1 MTDYKDIIINNINK
15 LYENIINNEINILK
29 CYSQAERN
37 YYGTIP
43 HINLQPNIINIIAD
57 IKSCKKHIIL
67 QALLKVKRENKIL
80 NNIINVKFNK
90 ALIPNKYIYNNMR
103 QQYKKY
109 ELKTDYNNITDS
121 INIKIIDKYI
131 ENMFFISDKKNSNDI
146 LIDKNQLILSTI
158 IITSIEKIYY
168 WKHEFE
174 LLHNNDYNDIKIL
187 IITCNN
193 QINNKININY
203 YDIIIIRND
212 LFQILKQTINTPYNE
227 IIFNRIILDDINI
240 KKTYFIKTFEYY
252 NCLNIILINR
262 PYNNIDKLYSTHNLE
277 NNNYCKYHMVDY
289 FRKLLYLNRY
299 LKTKHNNNIFIKNV
313 ELNSFINNNVYNNI
327 HLNILYPIYEHNKN
341 IMYDINNIKSI
352 IEYYINDTITLKFI
366 FTLLNN
372 IEYKN
377 NDNIINLLYN
387 VLINQKKKYIILQT
401 ELISKKNQIIQNDN
415 KKIIKLKDNILQ
427 NENNI
432 LYCIMTY
439 YEYIIYIL
447 DNIIEYEC
455 NDDEIIYNNNIN
467 LLYIINKI
475 LLNLEIYNNKIC
487 DYIENYKSKLNINIE
502 NNICWICNNKIKP
515 YKYMEYIKNEHKYK
529 CKECSYDSCQ
539 IIKIDIDN
547 ELLSINNNKFLINT
561 HINQTFQYPITEQNH
576 VVINEI
582 PLNYDNIILNLINYI
597 IKNNNHYKT
606 LIYYGND
613 DIYKILIKN
622 NIYYDIL
629 SGIYE
634 NYNNILKNLSDEKKN
649 IILLQPESTLK
660 LSINYDYINNIIFY
674 KCISNLDL
682 HNYKFNEINRFINK
696 LKQTTKNI
704 YYIL

>member
-43 HINLQPNIINIIAD
+43 HINLQPNIINIKAD

-67 QALLKVKRENKIL
+67 QALLKAKRENKIL

-90 ALIPNKYIYNNMR
+90 ALIPNKYIFNNMQ
-103 QQYKKY
+103 QQYNKY

-121 INIKIIDKYI
+121 INLKLIDKYI
-131 ENMFFISDKKNSNDI
+131 ENVFFIRDENKSNEI

-168 WKHEFE
+168 WKRE
-174 LLHNNDYNDIKIL
+174 LLHNNNDYNDFKIL

-212 LFQILKQTINTPYNE
+212 LFQTLTQTIIIPYNE
-227 IIFNRIILDDINI
+227 IIYNRIILDDIDI

-262 PYNNIDKLYSTHNLE
+262 PYNNIDKLYSTYNLE
-277 NNNYCKYHMVDY
+277 NNEYCKYHNIDY
-289 FRKLLYLNRY
+289 FQKLLLLNRY

-313 ELNSFINNNVYNNI
+313 ELNGFINNNVYNNI

-341 IMYDINNIKSI
+341 IMYNIDNIKYI
-352 IEYYINDTITLKFI
+352 IEYYINDTITLNFI
-366 FTLLNN
+366 FALLNN

-377 NDNIINLLYN
+377 NDNIINLLYY

-427 NENNI
+427 NENN
-432 LYCIMTY
+432 LSYCMMTY
-439 YEYIIYIL
+439 YEYIKYIL
-447 DNIIEYEC
+447 DNIIEYDC
-455 NDDEIIYNNNIN
+455 NDNEIIYNNNMN

-475 LLNLEIYNNKIC
+475 LLNLNIYCDKIC

-502 NNICWICNNKIKP
+502 NNICWVCNNKIKS
-515 YKYMEYIKNEHKYK
+515 YKHMKYIKNEHKYK
-529 CKECSYDSCQ
+529 CEECSCDLYQ
-539 IIKIDIDN
+539 IIDIDN
-547 ELLSINNNKFLINT
+547 DLLINNNRFLINT
-561 HINQTFQYPITEQNH
+561 YINQTFQYPITEQNYAI
-576 VVINEI
+576 INEI
-582 PLNYDNIILNLINYI
+582 PLNYDNVMLNLIYYI
-597 IKNNNHYKT
+597 IKNNNNHKT

-613 DIYKILIKN
+613 DIHKILIKN
-622 NIYYDIL
+622 NIYYDKL

-634 NYNNILKNLSDEKKN
+634 NYNNILKNLSDKTKD
-649 IILLQPESTLK
+649 IILLQPKSTLK
-660 LSINYDYINNIIFY
+660 LSINYEYINNIIFY

-682 HNYKFNEINRFINK
+682 QNYKFNEINRFINK

>member
-80 NNIINVKFNK
+80 NNIINVKFIK
-90 ALIPNKYIYNNMR
+90 ALIPNKYIFNNMQ
-103 QQYKKY
+103 QQYNKY

-131 ENMFFISDKKNSNDI
+131 ENVFFISDEKNSNDI

-168 WKHEFE
+168 WKHE

-262 PYNNIDKLYSTHNLE
+262 PYNNIDKLYSTYNIE
-277 NNNYCKYHMVDY
+277 NNDYCKYHMIDY
-289 FRKLLYLNRY
+289 FHKLLYLNRY

-313 ELNSFINNNVYNNI
+313 ELNGFINNNVYNNI

-341 IMYDINNIKSI
+341 IMYNIDNIKSI

-427 NENNI
+427 NENN
-432 LYCIMTY
+432 LSYCIMTY

-475 LLNLEIYNNKIC
+475 LLNLDIYNNKIC

-539 IIKIDIDN
+539 IINIDIDN

-561 HINQTFQYPITEQNH
+561 HINQTFQYPITEQNYD
-576 VVINEI
+576 VINEI
-582 PLNYDNIILNLINYI
+582 PLNHDNIMLNLINYI
-597 IKNNNHYKT
+597 IKNNNHYKI

-682 HNYKFNEINRFINK
+682 HNHKFNEINRFINK

>member
-90 ALIPNKYIYNNMR
+90 ALIPNKYIYNNMQ
-103 QQYKKY
+103 QQYNKY

-131 ENMFFISDKKNSNDI
+131 ENVFFISDEKNSNDI

-168 WKHEFE
+168 WKHE
-174 LLHNNDYNDIKIL
+174 LSHNNDYNDIKIL

-262 PYNNIDKLYSTHNLE
+262 PYNNIDKLYSIYNLE
-277 NNNYCKYHMVDY
+277 NNDYCKYHMIDY
-289 FRKLLYLNRY
+289 FNKLLYLNRY

-313 ELNSFINNNVYNNI
+313 ELNGFINNDVYNNI

-341 IMYDINNIKSI
+341 IKYNIDNIKSI

-372 IEYKN
+372 IKYKN
-377 NDNIINLLYN
+377 NDNIINLLYK
-387 VLINQKKKYIILQT
+387 VLINQKKKYITLQT

-415 KKIIKLKDNILQ
+415 KNTIKLKDNILQ
-427 NENNI
+427 NENN
-432 LYCIMTY
+432 LSYCIMTY

-455 NDDEIIYNNNIN
+455 NNDEIIYNNNIN

-475 LLNLEIYNNKIC
+475 LLNLDIYNNKIC

-515 YKYMEYIKNEHKYK
+515 YKYIKYIKNEHKYI
-529 CKECSYDSCQ
+529 CKECSCDSCQ
-539 IIKIDIDN
+539 IINIDN

-561 HINQTFQYPITEQNH
+561 HINQTFQYPITEQNYA
-576 VVINEI
+576 VINEI
-582 PLNYDNIILNLINYI
+582 PLNHDNIMLNLINYI

-674 KCISNLDL
+674 KCVSNLHL

>member
-90 ALIPNKYIYNNMR
+90 ALIPNKYIFNNMQ
-103 QQYKKY
+103 QQYNKY

-131 ENMFFISDKKNSNDI
+131 ENVFFISDEKNSNDI

-168 WKHEFE
+168 WKHE

-262 PYNNIDKLYSTHNLE
+262 PYNNIDKLYSTYNIE
-277 NNNYCKYHMVDY
+277 NNDYCKYHMIDY
-289 FRKLLYLNRY
+289 FHKLLYLNRY

-313 ELNSFINNNVYNNI
+313 ELNGFINNNVYNNI

-341 IMYDINNIKSI
+341 IMYNIDNIKSI

-427 NENNI
+427 NENN
-432 LYCIMTY
+432 LSYCIMTY

-475 LLNLEIYNNKIC
+475 LLNLDIYNNKIC

-539 IIKIDIDN
+539 IINIDIDN

-561 HINQTFQYPITEQNH
+561 HINQTFQYPITEQNYA
-576 VVINEI
+576 VINEI
-582 PLNYDNIILNLINYI
+582 PLNHDNIMLNLINYI
-597 IKNNNHYKT
+597 IKNNNHYKI

>member
-90 ALIPNKYIYNNMR
+90 ALIPNKYIFNNMQ
-103 QQYKKY
+103 QQYNKY

-131 ENMFFISDKKNSNDI
+131 ENVFFISDEKNSNDI

-168 WKHEFE
+168 WKHE

-262 PYNNIDKLYSTHNLE
+262 PYNNIDKLYSTYNIE
-277 NNNYCKYHMVDY
+277 NNDYCKYHMIDY
-289 FRKLLYLNRY
+289 FHKLLYLNRY

-313 ELNSFINNNVYNNI
+313 ELNGFINNNVYNNI

-341 IMYDINNIKSI
+341 IMYNIDNIKSI

-427 NENNI
+427 NENN
-432 LYCIMTY
+432 LSYCIMTY

-475 LLNLEIYNNKIC
+475 LLNLDIYNNKIC

-539 IIKIDIDN
+539 IINIDIDN

-561 HINQTFQYPITEQNH
+561 HINQTFQYPITEQNYD
-576 VVINEI
+576 VINEI
-582 PLNYDNIILNLINYI
+582 PLNHDNIMLNLINYI
-597 IKNNNHYKT
+597 IKNNNHYKI

-682 HNYKFNEINRFINK
+682 HNYKFNKINRFINK